1 MIIAIASGKGGTGKT
16 AVAVALAQTLA
27 RVGFSVSCLDCDV
40 EAPNAHLFIRP
51 KLEHRQNVEMLIPQV
66 DANLCTG
73 CGECATACQF
83 HAIVVLGGQTLI
95 FPELCHGCGSCT
107 LICPENAIAEVP
119 RTMGLLEGGLSPD
132 GINFG
137 HGLLNVGEPMAV
149 PAINQLKKWRNYMDA
164 EVVILDSPPGA
175 SCPVVESIRGADYV
189 LLVTEPTPF
198 GLHDLRQAYEL
209 TQELHIPAGLIVN
222 RDGIGNAAVDVYCQE
237 VGLPI
242 LLRIPL
248 EREIGEGLAQ
258 GKTLLDIHPEYEA
271 VFRALHRQTATQV
284 APLTVTGSRL

>member
-16 AVAVALAQTLA
+16 AVATALALA
-27 RVGFSVSCLDCDV
+27 LSRVGLSVSCLDCDV
-40 EAPNAHLFIRP
+40 EAPNAHIFIQPNLLDRKP
-51 KLEHRQNVEMLIPQV
+51 VEMLIPHV
-66 DANLCTG
+66 DADLCTG
-73 CGECATACQF
+73 CGECAKVCQF

-95 FPELCHGCGSCT
+95 FPELCHGCGSCA
-107 LICPENAIAEVP
+107 LVCPDGAITELP
-119 RTMGLLEGGLSPD
+119 RTMGLLQGGPSPD

-149 PAINQLKKWRNYMDA
+149 PAITQLKKWRDTMDA

-175 SCPVVESIRGADYV
+175 SCPVVESIRGADFV

-209 TQELHIPAGLIVN
+209 TQELDIPAGLIIN
-222 RDGIGNAAVDVYCQE
+222 RDGIGNVGIDAYCQE
-237 VGLPI
+237 VGLPV

-248 EREIGEGLAQ
+248 EREIGEGIAR
-258 GKTLLDIHPEYEA
+258 GKTLLDIHPEYETI
-271 VFRALHRQTATQV
+271 FQALHTQITEQIT
-284 APLTVTGSRL
+284 PLVETEGRG